1 MKARA
6 QREEKKR
13 GGGSITKMTL
23 AKMKEWPACKMHTN
37 HSSIDIGYKAWA
49 DYFLTTFSI
58 PSNSLLSFK
67 PIDHKIQPKFNWTR
81 AAASGLSLS
90 LITNYNRG
98 QLKLPTL

>member
-13 GGGSITKMTL
+13 ERGGSITKMTL

-37 HSSIDIGYKAWA
+37 HSFIDIGYKAWV

-58 PSNSLLSFK
+58 PSNS
-67 PIDHKIQPKFNWTR
+67 QC
-81 AAASGLSLS
+81 
-90 LITNYNRG
+90 
-98 QLKLPTL
+98 

>member
-23 AKMKEWPACKMHTN
+23 AKMKKEWPACKMHTN
-37 HSSIDIGYKAWA
+37 HSSIDIGYKARA

-58 PSNSLLSFK
+58 PSNS
-67 PIDHKIQPKFNWTR
+67 QC
-81 AAASGLSLS
+81 
-90 LITNYNRG
+90 
-98 QLKLPTL
+98 